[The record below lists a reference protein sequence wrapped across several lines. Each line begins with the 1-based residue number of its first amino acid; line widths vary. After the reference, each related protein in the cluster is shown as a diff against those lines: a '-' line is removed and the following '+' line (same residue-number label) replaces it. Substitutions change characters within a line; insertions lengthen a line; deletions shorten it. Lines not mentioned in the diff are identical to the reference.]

1 MAKTV
6 LKNTQYKAVVLV
18 TSENATTIDPSD
30 LSYDVKV
37 ESGDVQFGA
46 GGSKG
51 VATRTQVPT
60 KMDIAKII
68 YSQPQDSGK
77 HVKVGRGGNINII
90 LGGSGTMDLAGS
102 GVLEDTA
109 DGPIEVLASTNG
121 HPYTAIFF
129 LDKVGTT

>member
-6 LKNTQYKAVVLV
+6 LKNTQYKAVVSI

-60 KMDIAKII
+60 KMDISKII
-68 YSQPQDSGK
+68 
-77 HVKVGRGGNINII
+77 I
-90 LGGSGTMDLAGS
+90 
-102 GVLEDTA
+102 
-109 DGPIEVLASTNG
+109 
-121 HPYTAIFF
+121 
-129 LDKVGTT
+129 